1 MHGGGMSQPAVT
13 EFILKT
19 LCSNQGS
26 LDYNTV
32 LEKVASRFGTS
43 GADVNQVLYN
53 TQHFAV
59 VKGLGAAG
67 TSMTPG
73 SRVIAVTSVR
83 MCKNY
88 PKKDCE
94 GCSKLHLCRRFVYD
108 DCRAAKTKKICT
120 NSHDILSVHNGAILS
135 QNGLRNL
142 DIKELR
148 QLLLQNDPTLLPQVC
163 AFYNKGNGPFGS
175 CNYKQSCNKLH
186 ICLQYVLGA
195 CPLGSQCWRSHSF
208 LESRS
213 SLENCRLN
221 IELICDLCSI
231 YRNIC
236 EIRRREAA
244 ADKIKGLSLSRSIS
258 EPNTNVDSE
267 EICLFF
273 LRKHCSFKDR
283 CKLVHFRLPY
293 RWQVYEAGWKDLPD
307 MEQIEKDYC
316 NPQFSGR
323 AGPPAINFMTMTNNL
338 NKVRR
343 LSTVS
348 SVTEPQ
354 HYTITTEWLW
364 YWQANTGEWI
374 EYGKQEDS
382 NAASLITSA
391 DLENLYLANSK
402 EKAEFQID
410 RHYYTVDFEAMIQR
424 NTLLGTCR
432 EVRRRPRFMSKQEME
447 RQMYSNNK
455 IKDEPAQSTAIP
467 THWEMSAQPTYGYK
481 VKDHQADGTL
491 QFMSHSLF
499 CRRRTE
505 FELVRVLESSEE
517 YKQVQTLFQ
526 RTMKNSVIQKIER
539 VQNLALWEV
548 FQWQKEQMKKK
559 NCGKA
564 VDERQLFY
572 GWDSSPI
579 STVLK
584 ENFDWRTCGTHGEGY
599 GKGSY
604 LARDAS
610 YADNYFSSATAAMKT
625 MFLARVLV
633 GQFFKGKAQYR
644 RPPSKDGSYTNLYDS
659 CTDDGC
665 NPSVFVIFEKHQI
678 YPEYVIEYSNKV
690 GFFQWIMGVMSG
702 KSASAK

>member
-1 MHGGGMSQPAVT
+1 MSQPAIT

-19 LCSNQGS
+19 LCSNQGA

-32 LEKVASRFGTS
+32 LERVVSRFGTS

-59 VKGLGAAG
+59 VKGLGEAG
-67 TSMTPG
+67 TSRTPG
-73 SRVIAVTSVR
+73 CLVIAITSVR

-108 DCRAAKTKKICT
+108 DCRAAKAKKICT
-120 NSHDILSVHNGAILS
+120 NSHDILSAHNGAILS
-135 QNGLRNL
+135 RNGLRNL
-142 DIKELR
+142 DINELR
-148 QLLLQNDPTLLPQVC
+148 QLLLQNDPTLLPKVC
-163 AFYNKGNGPFGS
+163 AFYNKRNGPFGS
-175 CNYKQSCNKLH
+175 CSYKQSCKKLH
-186 ICLQYVLGA
+186 ICLQYILGA

-213 SLENCRLN
+213 LLENCRLN
-221 IELICDLCSI
+221 IELICDLPST

-236 EIRRREAA
+236 EIQKREAA
-244 ADKIKGLSLSRSIS
+244 ADKVKAASLSRSIS

-283 CKLVHFRLPY
+283 CKLVHFSLPY

-348 SVTEPQ
+348 SVTKPQ
-354 HYTITTEWLW
+354 HYTLTTEWLW
-364 YWQANTGEWI
+364 YWQVNTGEWI
-374 EYGKQEDS
+374 EYGKQAS
-382 NAASLITSA
+382 SSAASSITST

-402 EKAEFQID
+402 EIAEFQID
-410 RHYYTVDFEAMIQR
+410 KHYYTVDFEAMIQT
-424 NTLLGTCR
+424 NMLLGTCR
-432 EVRRRPRFMSKQEME
+432 EIRRRPRFISEQEME
-447 RQMYSNNK
+447 RQMYSNDK
-455 IKDEPAQSTAIP
+455 IKDGPAQSTAIP
-467 THWEMSAQPTYGYK
+467 THWEMSAQPSHGYK
-481 VKDHQADGTL
+481 
-491 QFMSHSLF
+491 
-499 CRRRTE
+499 
-505 FELVRVLESSEE
+505 LVRVPESSEE

-526 RTMKNSVIQKIER
+526 RTMRNGVIQKIER

-559 NCGKA
+559 NGGKA

-610 YADNYFSSATAAMKT
+610 YADNYFSAATAATKT

-633 GQFFKGKAQYR
+633 GQFFKGNAKYC